1 MSNLETN
8 IRQLIEA
15 GLADHE
21 KVLHA
26 MRAFHVATIEKMA
39 DIVVSTLSGGRRIYL
54 CGNGGSAS
62 DAQHIAAELIGRFK
76 CERRAGYIGIRIGRN
91 ARVANKVVQ
100 DTCLVLDDCGANVH
114 HRSICRRVFQVT

>member
-1 MSNLETN
+1 MAATGRAYSKSSQARYFRVSLEWKSNKCGIRYPSSWSLKMSNLETN

-62 DAQHIAAELIGRFK
+62 DAQHIAAELIGPFK
-76 CERRAGYIGIRIGRN
+76 CERR
-91 ARVANKVVQ
+91 
-100 DTCLVLDDCGANVH
+100 
-114 HRSICRRVFQVT
+114 

>member
-8 IRQLIEA
+8 FRQLIEA

-26 MRAFHVATIEKMA
+26 IRASHVATIEKMA
-39 DIVVSTLSGGRRIYL
+39 DTVVSTLSGGRRIYL

-62 DAQHIAAELIGRFK
+62 DAQHIAAEFIGRFK
-76 CERRAGYIGIRIGRN
+76 CERHAGYIGIRLGRN
-91 ARVANKVVQ
+91 ARVPFYSRLP
-100 DTCLVLDDCGANVH
+100 TL
-114 HRSICRRVFQVT
+114 RCR